1 MTSQCEFFRKIIRFD
16 MGRHP
21 FALSLVSIKKCFLAI
36 LKKGMPLNDGS
47 SRRILVPLPFFCD
60 TNVIRDL
67 PNINDRE
74 DEEHVEKKHLL
85 IFWVFALFFVFAAFD
100 VLLTIHQRNLDRCL
114 ASPLVCF
121 VMLWYALLCFGMF
134 CYGSFSPD

>member
-1 MTSQCEFFRKIIRFD
+1 MFPGNPKERD
-16 MGRHP
+16 
-21 FALSLVSIKKCFLAI
+21 A
-36 LKKGMPLNDGS
+36 LNDGS
-47 SRRILVPLPFFCD
+47 SRHILVPLPFCCD

-100 VLLTIHQRNLDRCL
+100 VLLTD
-114 ASPLVCF
+114 P
-121 VMLWYALLCFGMF
+121 
-134 CYGSFSPD
+134 

>member
-1 MTSQCEFFRKIIRFD
+1 M
-16 MGRHP
+16 
-21 FALSLVSIKKCFLAI
+21 
-36 LKKGMPLNDGS
+36 
-47 SRRILVPLPFFCD
+47 
-60 TNVIRDL
+60 IRDL

-100 VLLTIHQRNLDRCL
+100 VLLTIDQRILDRCL

-121 VMLWYALLCFGMF
+121 VMLWYVLLWLLFT
-134 CYGSFSPD
+134 